1 MVAQM
6 DVAIVPGFGGVVLQV
21 LVVVEIG
28 DPMVL
33 FPCIDEAAS
42 HDFDVTLKLLVER
55 QNRVPPDDQPVLRAG
70 ASLLD
75 DIKVF
80 PCNTKFVLEGQFGS

>member
-1 MVAQM
+1 M

-33 FPCIDEAAS
+33 LPGIDEAAS
-42 HDFDVTLKLLVER
+42 HDFDVALKLLVER
-55 QNRVPPDDQPVLRAG
+55 QNRVPSDDQPILRAS

-75 DIKVF
+75 NIEVF
-80 PCNTKFVLEGQFGS
+80 PCNT